1 MTEPR
6 LWAKEEVVEDNPN
19 KPVDEDEL
27 DRLWADSPSDEES
40 EWEKGLSAADR
51 RVGVEWIRRVEMAEQ
66 RPGTR
71 CRNCKDEKP
80 LRSSGRC
87 YACEKYSQ
95 RSELGTE
102 RPRELVL
109 KEITRQLKQAGKI

>member
-1 MTEPR
+1 MTE
-6 LWAKEEVVEDNPN
+6 LAHCELVEENSNQAGGREEYD
-19 KPVDEDEL
+19 
-27 DRLWADSPSDEES
+27 LWADTPDEEGEP
-40 EWEKGLSAADR
+40 EWEKGLSVADR

-66 RPGTR
+66 HPGIR

-87 YACEKYSQ
+87 YVCEKYSQ
-95 RSELGTE
+95 RNELGTE

-109 KEITRQLKQAGKI
+109 KEIARQLKREGKI